1 MDSNSLSIT
10 HQGLQNAISSNKRR
24 WLLADNEVVFARQ
37 LLRDL
42 GYKTS
47 VQRQQNLSLKNNFT
61 SITDLRV
68 IDMYDDAIRDREP
81 LAERYGN
88 WVHKYYNKR
97 DASRFVEAQFC
108 IRNSDRW
115 DELENVISYKRFD
128 DAPIF
133 SDAPKDPSKDQRIT
147 RRPIIMVSST
157 VYGIE
162 EFLERIYFLLTNYGY
177 DVWMS
182 HVGTIPVDSNRT
194 AFQNCEDAVEKC
206 DLFLS
211 IITPWYGSG
220 QDQQSKEVSMVEC
233 SSQQLWCRGGKVS
246 ITHQEMRL
254 AVKWNKPR
262 FLLTNENVLFAKN
275 LLDNL
280 GFDSSEKRQKQCKL
294 IDGSKSISDLRVI
307 DMYEESTH
315 LLFRG
320 NLLVNQQFYRFQEAE
335 SFINETLS
343 DPEKVMLAAKRLQKG
358 VV

>member
-1 MDSNSLSIT
+1 
-10 HQGLQNAISSNKRR
+10 
-24 WLLADNEVVFARQ
+24 
-37 LLRDL
+37 
-42 GYKTS
+42 
-47 VQRQQNLSLKNNFT
+47 
-61 SITDLRV
+61 
-68 IDMYDDAIRDREP
+68 
-81 LAERYGN
+81 
-88 WVHKYYNKR
+88 
-97 DASRFVEAQFC
+97 
-108 IRNSDRW
+108 
-115 DELENVISYKRFD
+115 
-128 DAPIF
+128 
-133 SDAPKDPSKDQRIT
+133 
-147 RRPIIMVSST
+147 MVSST

-162 EFLERIYFLLTNYGY
+162 ELLERIYSLLTTYGY

-182 HVGTIPVDSNRT
+182 HAGTIPVDSTKT

-294 IDGSKSISDLRVI
+294 IDSSKSISDLRVI

-315 LLFRG
+315 ILFRS
-320 NLLVNQQFYRFQEAE
+320 NLLANQQFYRFQEAE

-343 DPEKVMLAAKRLQKG
+343 DPEKVMLAAERLQKG